1 MVLIKIKKTNLATI
15 PLHIFLFFIPFI
27 FSIISGC
34 AQRTGRPPL
43 EFKIIEFFPP
53 AGFQMPLTSV
63 PLKISIAFSKPV
75 DQSTISDTTIKVF
88 KDGNEIK
95 KEIKITNRQKI
106 ELFPE
111 VSAQGKYKVFVSAKV
126 KSIIGEELGEDFS
139 WEFTITPIT
148 PERVTEIRPPE
159 FPPLIKKI
167 YPEHRATVPQD
178 TIVYVVFSKKI
189 INLNTS
195 NFYIQDING
204 KIVDADLT
212 YLEGENI
219 AILKPKKLLEPSQT
233 YIVNLRSN
241 ITAQDGETLGVN
253 IAWIFFTSGIGLD
266 TTPPDV
272 IFISPPN
279 GATGVPIDTKIIIFF
294 SEDIDTGT
302 ITSGIKILENNVIE
316 IPFTFSYDP
325 TVFKVTITPLGGL
338 TPNRNYIVKV
348 KVKDKRG
355 NEMPTEFIS
364 YFSTGTGIG
373 VGGPGEETGGGVTS
387 PESPQVII
395 TSPSPNSYVKG
406 IMNVEVSFTGSP
418 KRIEL
423 WINAEKKQTITSPP
437 SSPIT
442 FTEDTRTYTDGE
454 KIVKV
459 IGYYSNTTTSY
470 SIKVTFDNSPP
481 SVSIQ
486 EPTEGK
492 VISGTSAEIRV
503 ITADSPDG
511 RLEKVELY
519 IDGIFHSSLTSPTIP
534 PNIFKFFLDT
544 TAFLDG
550 SHTIKIKAKDLA
562 GNEGES
568 VVNVKIDNTPP
579 SGFFISPSNG
589 SVVGGTVNVEVNAS
603 DNIGV
608 SKVIFFANAANI
620 CDAITGQCEITSS
633 PYRIRWDSTSISYSV
648 GVPITAVVFDLAG
661 NTKTFGISVT
671 VDNVLPIVSILNPA
685 PSSYLKGSAP
695 IDVFNSDT
703 SGVTRVVIII
713 DSTQVASVINPPSTY
728 TFIWNTLSFSDG
740 THSIK
745 AIAYDKAG
753 NSNTHEIF
761 VVVDNTPPV
770 VSITNPSSGSFT
782 NAISINI
789 GASASDNILLD
800 RVEFYIDGVL
810 AGTDSTSPFSIVADI
825 SLLSE
830 GTHSITAVAFDAAG
844 NNFTTPSP
852 TTFIIDR
859 TPPTVGFT
867 SPTTGAVVQ
876 GTITVTLTAVD
887 LNKVSTISITAG
899 TINLPSCTIN
909 ASSGTCSRTWATSG
923 DQNNVILTGIAGDVA
938 GNQGVTQIVVMIN
951 NLSPSVSVTSPT
963 AGYVTCPTNTVLGA
977 TASDAN
983 QITAV
988 VIRLVDISTSTEL
1001 ASFTFSLS
1009 PTSPANV
1016 WATLTPSQ
1024 CGSDGQKRVEVRA
1037 FDAGGRQGIAL
1048 RNFTVDNTPPGINIT
1063 FPPLPPAT
1071 ECVGNGVTKV
1081 VFTACDSIFLNRITV
1096 YVDTTVIA
1104 SISPNTAI
1112 SCSTPQTYNIN
1123 WNSSLFSDG
1132 SHQVKVV
1139 ATDLAG
1145 NSTEQIANIIVDN
1158 NSPTVNIIN
1167 PPTNSLISAPTS
1179 ILVNLGDSGCAPPAY
1194 PFKKVEYQIAVSGV
1208 GGFSSSTQSCSST
1221 QRIPCTDT
1229 NAGSG
1234 TSTFSWSATEY
1245 CGFFIVKAVGYDYV
1259 GNKAETTATYKIH
1272 PPGCPIDE
1280 SWSPISVLGS
1290 VRTTPILR
1298 DLNADGK
1305 IEIIFG
1311 TEAGRVYAVSEGTN
1325 FQNGDAAGS
1334 PIRGVFLE
1342 ALVTGMKKLVFGTG
1356 GTDRKIRA
1364 LNLTSPFLS
1373 SFASVST
1380 ETAIFSPPSTLY
1392 TDGST
1397 TVIIVGDLRARVS
1410 EYVLSAAGFTLR
1422 NCYPAGAPLD
1432 CGLNSAPITDLN
1444 GDGRPDIISSPVPA
1458 DFDCDGSYDTI
1469 IVTASDGYITA
1480 IDIATRMKIWT
1491 VYTGVPLDTSP
1502 IVADFNNDCDFEIL
1516 VATKGGALYCISE
1529 TGGVCSSAGWSSQ
1542 FFNAGAQI
1550 VAPPAVTDVDS
1561 CLSGIGD
1568 PQKEIIFGNTGG
1580 NLYILSQSGSPKYS
1594 PPRNLVSSIVS
1605 TPAIA
1610 DINGDG
1616 CGEIFVATGDGKI
1629 HGFYLVNRAGQLYPE
1644 YLTGFP
1650 KLTGGQISAGVSPVI
1665 CDIDGDS
1672 AFELI
1677 IGNNSSQMRVYDL
1690 GPGSAGTVK
1699 WIPGAYF
1706 CTPDSHACQR
1716 RWETAIC
1723 GHP

>member
-1 MVLIKIKKTNLATI
+1 
-15 PLHIFLFFIPFI
+15 
-27 FSIISGC
+27 
-34 AQRTGRPPL
+34 
-43 EFKIIEFFPP
+43 
-53 AGFQMPLTSV
+53 
-63 PLKISIAFSKPV
+63 
-75 DQSTISDTTIKVF
+75 
-88 KDGNEIK
+88 
-95 KEIKITNRQKI
+95 
-106 ELFPE
+106 
-111 VSAQGKYKVFVSAKV
+111 
-126 KSIIGEELGEDFS
+126 
-139 WEFTITPIT
+139 
-148 PERVTEIRPPE
+148 
-159 FPPLIKKI
+159 
-167 YPEHRATVPQD
+167 
-178 TIVYVVFSKKI
+178 
-189 INLNTS
+189 
-195 NFYIQDING
+195 
-204 KIVDADLT
+204 
-212 YLEGENI
+212 
-219 AILKPKKLLEPSQT
+219 
-233 YIVNLRSN
+233 
-241 ITAQDGETLGVN
+241 
-253 IAWIFFTSGIGLD
+253 
-266 TTPPDV
+266 
-272 IFISPPN
+272 
-279 GATGVPIDTKIIIFF
+279 
-294 SEDIDTGT
+294 
-302 ITSGIKILENNVIE
+302 
-316 IPFTFSYDP
+316 
-325 TVFKVTITPLGGL
+325 
-338 TPNRNYIVKV
+338 
-348 KVKDKRG
+348 
-355 NEMPTEFIS
+355 
-364 YFSTGTGIG
+364 
-373 VGGPGEETGGGVTS
+373 
-387 PESPQVII
+387 
-395 TSPSPNSYVKG
+395 
-406 IMNVEVSFTGSP
+406 
-418 KRIEL
+418 
-423 WINAEKKQTITSPP
+423 
-437 SSPIT
+437 
-442 FTEDTRTYTDGE
+442 
-454 KIVKV
+454 
-459 IGYYSNTTTSY
+459 
-470 SIKVTFDNSPP
+470 
-481 SVSIQ
+481 
-486 EPTEGK
+486 
-492 VISGTSAEIRV
+492 
-503 ITADSPDG
+503 
-511 RLEKVELY
+511 
-519 IDGIFHSSLTSPTIP
+519 
-534 PNIFKFFLDT
+534 
-544 TAFLDG
+544 
-550 SHTIKIKAKDLA
+550 
-562 GNEGES
+562 
-568 VVNVKIDNTPP
+568 
-579 SGFFISPSNG
+579 
-589 SVVGGTVNVEVNAS
+589 
-603 DNIGV
+603 
-608 SKVIFFANAANI
+608 
-620 CDAITGQCEITSS
+620 
-633 PYRIRWDSTSISYSV
+633 
-648 GVPITAVVFDLAG
+648 
-661 NTKTFGISVT
+661 
-671 VDNVLPIVSILNPA
+671 
-685 PSSYLKGSAP
+685 
-695 IDVFNSDT
+695 
-703 SGVTRVVIII
+703 
-713 DSTQVASVINPPSTY
+713 
-728 TFIWNTLSFSDG
+728 
-740 THSIK
+740 
-745 AIAYDKAG
+745 
-753 NSNTHEIF
+753 
-761 VVVDNTPPV
+761 
-770 VSITNPSSGSFT
+770 
-782 NAISINI
+782 
-789 GASASDNILLD
+789 
-800 RVEFYIDGVL
+800 
-810 AGTDSTSPFSIVADI
+810 
-825 SLLSE
+825 LLSE
-830 GTHSITAVAFDAAG
+830 GTHSITAVAFDVAG

-867 SPTTGAVVQ
+867 APTTGAVVQ
-876 GTITVTLTAVD
+876 GTITVNVVAVD
-887 LNKVSTISITAG
+887 LNRISTISITAG

-923 DQNNVILTGIAGDVA
+923 DQNNVILTGTAADSA

-1016 WATLTPSQ
+1016 WATLTDTQ

-1037 FDAGGRQGIAL
+1037 FDAGGRQGIAS

-1071 ECVGNGVTKV
+1071 ECVGNGVTRV
-1081 VFTACDSIFLNRITV
+1081 VFTACDSIFLNKITV

-1112 SCSTPQTYNIN
+1112 SCSTPRPYNIP

-1132 SHQVKVV
+1132 PHQVKVV

-1145 NSTEQIANIIVDN
+1145 NSTVQIANIIVDN
-1158 NSPTVNIIN
+1158 NSPTVNIID

-1179 ILVNLGDSGCAPPAY
+1179 ILVTLGDSGCAPPAY

-1229 NAGSG
+1229 NVGLG
-1234 TSTFSWSATEY
+1234 TSTFTWSATEY

-1397 TVIIVGDLRARVS
+1397 TVIIVGDLRARVL

-1469 IVTASDGYITA
+1469 IITASDGYITA
-1480 IDIATRMKIWT
+1480 IEIATRMKIWT

-1529 TGGVCSSAGWSSQ
+1529 TGGVCSGWPSTG

-1580 NLYILSQSGSPKYS
+1580 NLYILSQSGNLKSQ
-1594 PPRNLVSSIVS
+1594 RNIGSFIVS

-1616 CGEIFVATGDGKI
+1616 CGEIFVATRDGKI

-1650 KLTGGQISAGVSPVI
+1650 KSTGGQISAGVSPVI

-1677 IGNNSSQMRVYDL
+1677 IGNDSSQLRVYDL

-1723 GHP
+1723 GQP

>member
-27 FSIISGC
+27 SSIISGC

-75 DQSTISDTTIKVF
+75 DQLTINDTTIKVF

-95 KEIKITNRQKI
+95 KEIKITDRQKI

-148 PERVTEIRPPE
+148 PERVTEIQPPE

-167 YPEHRATVPQD
+167 YPEHGATVPQD

-204 KIVDADLT
+204 RIVDADLT

-219 AILKPKKLLEPSQT
+219 AILKPKRLLEPSQT

-253 IAWIFFTSGIGLD
+253 IAWIFFTSGIGVD

-272 IFISPPN
+272 ISIFPPN

-302 ITSGIKILENNVIE
+302 ITSGIKILENNVVE

-519 IDGIFHSSLTSPTIP
+519 IDEIFHSSLTSPTIP
-534 PNIFKFFLDT
+534 PNIFKFFVDT
-544 TAFLDG
+544 TAYSDG
-550 SHTIKIKAKDLA
+550 NHTIEIKAKDLA
-562 GNEGES
+562 GNEGS
-568 VVNVKIDNTPP
+568 SGKRNIKIDNTPP
-579 SGFFISPSNG
+579 SGFFISPSND
-589 SVVGGTVNVEVNAS
+589 SVVGGAVNVEVNAS

-648 GVPITAVVFDLAG
+648 GVPITAAVFDLAG

-671 VDNVLPIVSILNPA
+671 VDNVLPVVAILNPA

-713 DSTQVASVINPPSTY
+713 DSTQVASAINPPSTY
-728 TFIWNTLSFSDG
+728 TFMWNTLSFSDG

-770 VSITNPSSGSFT
+770 VSITNPLSGSFT
-782 NAISINI
+782 NANSINI

-810 AGTDSTSPFSIVADI
+810 AGTDSTSPFSILADI

-830 GTHSITAVAFDAAG
+830 GTHSITAVAFDVAG

-867 SPTTGAVVQ
+867 APTTGAVVQ
-876 GTITVTLTAVD
+876 GTITVNVVAVD

-923 DQNNVILTGIAGDVA
+923 DQNNVILTGIAGDSA
-938 GNQGVTQIVVMIN
+938 GNQGVTQIVVMID

-977 TASDAN
+977 SASDAN

-1016 WATLTPSQ
+1016 WATLTDTQ

-1037 FDAGGRQGIAL
+1037 FDAGGRQGIAS
-1048 RNFTVDNTPPGINIT
+1048 RNFTVDNTPPGLNIT
-1063 FPPLPPAT
+1063 FPPDL
-1071 ECVGNGVTKV
+1071 ECVGNGITRV
-1081 VFTACDSIFLNRITV
+1081 VFTACDSIFLNKITV
-1096 YVDTTVIA
+1096 YVDSTAIA
-1104 SISPNTAI
+1104 SISPGTAI
-1112 SCSTPQTYNIN
+1112 SCSTPQPYNIN

-1132 SHQVKVV
+1132 SHQVRVV

-1145 NSTEQIANIIVDN
+1145 NSTVQIANIIVDN
-1158 NSPTVNIIN
+1158 NSPTINIIN

-1179 ILVNLGDSGCAPPAY
+1179 VLVTLGDSVCPPPTF

-1208 GGFSSSTQSCSST
+1208 GSFSSSTQSCSST

-1229 NAGSG
+1229 NVGSG

-1272 PPGCPIDE
+1272 PVGCPIDE

-1342 ALVTGMKKLVFGTG
+1342 ALVTGIKKLVFGTG

-1364 LNLTSPFLS
+1364 LNLTSSFLS

-1480 IDIATRMKIWT
+1480 IDIATRTKNWT
-1491 VYTGVPLDTSP
+1491 VYTGAPLDTSP

-1529 TGGVCSSAGWSSQ
+1529 TGEVCSSAGWSSQ

-1561 CLSGIGD
+1561 CLSIGD

-1580 NLYILSQSGSPKYS
+1580 NLYILSQLGTPKYS
-1594 PPRNLVSSIVS
+1594 PPRNLGSFIVS

-1616 CGEIFVATGDGKI
+1616 CGEIFVATGDGRI
-1629 HGFYLVNRAGQLYPE
+1629 HGFYLVNRAGQIYPE

-1650 KLTGGQISAGVSPVI
+1650 KSTGGPISAGVSPVI

-1677 IGNNSSQMRVYDL
+1677 IGNDSSQLRVYDL
-1690 GPGSAGTVK
+1690 GSGSAGAVK

-1723 GHP
+1723 GQP

>member
-1 MVLIKIKKTNLATI
+1 MVLIKIKKTNLATTL
-15 PLHIFLFFIPFI
+15 LHIFLFSIPFVS
-27 FSIISGC
+27 SIISGC
-34 AQRTGRPPL
+34 VQRTGKPPL

-53 AGFQMPLTSV
+53 AGFQMSFTSI

-95 KEIKITNRQKI
+95 KEIKITDRQKI

-111 VSAQGKYKVFVSAKV
+111 ISAQGKYKVFVSAKV

-148 PERVTEIRPPE
+148 PERVTEVQISKL
-159 FPPLIKKI
+159 PPLIKKI

-219 AILKPKKLLEPSQT
+219 AILKPKRLLEPSQT

-253 IAWIFFTSGIGLD
+253 IAWIFFTSGIGVD

-272 IFISPPN
+272 ISIFPPN

-302 ITSGIKILENNVIE
+302 ITSGIKILENNVVE

-364 YFSTGTGIG
+364 YFSTGTGA
-373 VGGPGEETGGGVTS
+373 VVPPSEVPP

-395 TSPSPNSYVKG
+395 ISPLPNSYVKG
-406 IMNVEVSFTGSP
+406 DMNVVVSFTGSP

-423 WINAEKKQTITSPP
+423 WINNERKRTITSPP

-454 KIVKV
+454 KTVKV

-503 ITADSPDG
+503 IAADSPDG

-519 IDGIFHSSLTSPTIP
+519 IDEIFHFSLTSPTIP

-550 SHTIKIKAKDLA
+550 NHTIEVKAKDLA
-562 GNEGES
+562 GNEGS
-568 VVNVKIDNTPP
+568 SGKRNIKIDNTLP

-589 SVVGGTVNVEVNAS
+589 SVVGGVVNVEVNAS

-633 PYRIRWDSTSISYSV
+633 PYRIRWNSTSISYSV
-648 GVPITAVVFDLAG
+648 GVPITAAVFDLAG

-685 PSSYLKGSAP
+685 PSSYLKGSAQ

-728 TFIWNTLSFSDG
+728 TFMWNTLSFSDG

-782 NAISINI
+782 NANSINI

-867 SPTTGAVVQ
+867 APTTGAVVQ
-876 GTITVTLTAVD
+876 GTIIVTLTAVD
-887 LNKVSTISITAG
+887 LNRISTISITAG

-923 DQNNVILTGIAGDVA
+923 DQNNVILTGLAQDIA

-977 TASDAN
+977 SASDAN

-988 VIRLVDISTSTEL
+988 VIRLVDLPTSTEL

-1037 FDAGGRQGIAL
+1037 FDAGGRQGIAS

-1071 ECVGNGVTKV
+1071 ECVGNGITRV
-1081 VFTACDSIFLNRITV
+1081 VFTACDSVFLNKITV
-1096 YVDTTVIA
+1096 YVDSTVIA

-1112 SCSTPQTYNIN
+1112 SCSTPRPYNIS

-1158 NSPTVNIIN
+1158 NSPTINIIN

-1179 ILVNLGDSGCAPPAY
+1179 ILVTLGDSGCAPPAY

-1229 NAGSG
+1229 NVGSG
-1234 TSTFSWSATEY
+1234 TSTFTWSATEY
-1245 CGFFIVKAVGYDYV
+1245 CGFFIVKAIGYDYV

-1298 DLNADGK
+1298 DLNGDGK

-1364 LNLTSPFLS
+1364 LNLTAPFLS

-1480 IDIATRMKIWT
+1480 IEIATRTKIWT

-1502 IVADFNNDCDFEIL
+1502 VVADFNNDCDFEIL

-1529 TGGVCSSAGWSSQ
+1529 TGGVCSSAGWTSQ

-1561 CLSGIGD
+1561 CLSIGD

-1580 NLYILSQSGSPKYS
+1580 NLYILSQSGNLKSQ
-1594 PPRNLVSSIVS
+1594 RNIGSFIVS

-1616 CGEIFVATGDGKI
+1616 CGEIFVATGDGRI
-1629 HGFYLVNRAGQLYPE
+1629 HGFYLVNKGGQLYPE

-1650 KLTGGQISAGVSPVI
+1650 KSTGGPISPGVSPVI

-1677 IGNNSSQMRVYDL
+1677 IGNDSSQLRVYDL
-1690 GPGSAGTVK
+1690 GPGSAGVVK

>member
-1 MVLIKIKKTNLATI
+1 MKTASKIY
-15 PLHIFLFFIPFI
+15 
-27 FSIISGC
+27 SIITSLFISCFILPASLFSTIGC
-34 AQRTGRPPL
+34 AQRTGKPSL

-53 AGFQMPLTSV
+53 AGFQMPLTSI

-95 KEIKITNRQKI
+95 KEIKITDRQKI

-111 VSAQGKYKVFVSAKV
+111 ISAQGKYKVFVSSKV
-126 KSIIGEELGEDFS
+126 KSIIGEELGQDFS
-139 WEFTITPIT
+139 WEFTITPEGSNLIQ
-148 PERVTEIRPPE
+148 PPSL
-159 FPPLIKKI
+159 PPLIKKI
-167 YPEHRATVPQD
+167 YPENGAVVPQD

-189 INLNTS
+189 INLSSS
-195 NFYIQDING
+195 NFYIKDVNG
-204 KIVDADLT
+204 KIVDADLV
-212 YLEGENI
+212 YLDEGNI
-219 AILKPKKLLEPSQT
+219 AILKPKNLLEPSQT

-241 ITAQDGETLGVN
+241 IKAQDGETLGVN
-253 IAWIFFTSGIGLD
+253 IAWVFFTSGVGEDI
-266 TTPPDV
+266 TPPDV

-294 SEDIDTGT
+294 SEDID
-302 ITSGIKILENNVIE
+302 ITSVLSGVKILEDSITD
-316 IPFTFSYDP
+316 IPFTFSYDSGIFKLTLTP
-325 TVFKVTITPLGGL
+325 TGGL
-338 TPNRNYIVKV
+338 KANKNYTIKV
-348 KVKDKRG
+348 KVKDKKG
-355 NEMPTEFIS
+355 NEMPTEFVS
-364 YFSTGTGIG
+364 SFSTGIGGDTGTGEGIG
-373 VGGPGEETGGGVTS
+373 DGST
-387 PESPQVII
+387 PQILI
-395 TSPSPNSYVKG
+395 TSPTPNSYVKDL
-406 IMNVEVSFTGSP
+406 MNVVVSFTDSP

-423 WINAEKKQTITSPP
+423 WINDEKKQTITSPP

-442 FTEDTRTYTDGE
+442 FTEDTRNYTDGE

-470 SIKVTFDNSPP
+470 SIRVTFDNTAP
-481 SVSIQ
+481 SVLIQ

-492 VISGTSAEIRV
+492 VISGTSAEIIV

-519 IDGIFHSSLTSPTIP
+519 IDGIFHSSLISPTIP

-550 SHTIKIKAKDLA
+550 NHTIEVKAKDLA
-562 GNEGES
+562 GNVGS
-568 VVNVKIDNTPP
+568 SGTRNIKIDNTPP

-608 SKVIFFANAANI
+608 SKVIFFANNSNI

-648 GVPITAVVFDLAG
+648 GVPITAAVFDLAG
-661 NTKTFGISVT
+661 NTKIFGISVT
-671 VDNVLPIVSILNPA
+671 VDNVLPTVSILTPA
-685 PSSYLKGSAP
+685 PSSYLKGTTT

-703 SGVTRVVIII
+703 SGITRVVIII

-728 TFIWNTLSFSDG
+728 TFMWNTLSFSDG

-753 NSNTHEIF
+753 NSNIHEIF
-761 VVVDNTPPV
+761 VVVDNTPPA
-770 VSITNPSSGSFT
+770 VSISTPSPGSFT
-782 NAISINI
+782 NADSIDI

-810 AGTDSTSPFSIVADI
+810 AGTDSTSPFSVVANI

-830 GTHSITAVAFDAAG
+830 GTHSITAVAFDVAG

-867 SPTTGAVVQ
+867 TPTTGTVVQ
-876 GTITVTLTAVD
+876 GTIIVTVAAAD
-887 LNKVSTISITAG
+887 SNRVSSISITAG

-923 DQNNVILTGIAGDVA
+923 DQNNVILTGIAQDIA
-938 GNQGVTQIVVMIN
+938 GNQGMTQVVIMID

-977 TASDAN
+977 SASDAN

-988 VIRLVDISTSTEL
+988 VIRLIDIPSSTEL

-1016 WATLTPSQ
+1016 WATLTPSE
-1024 CGSDGQKRVEVRA
+1024 CGSDGQKRIEVRA

-1063 FPPLPPAT
+1063 FPPTPPAT
-1071 ECVGNGVTKV
+1071 ECVGNGVTRV
-1081 VFTACDSIFLNRITV
+1081 VFTACDSIFLNKITV
-1096 YVDTTVIA
+1096 YVDSTVIA
-1104 SISPNTAI
+1104 SISPSTAI
-1112 SCSTPQTYNIN
+1112 SCSTPQTYNVN
-1123 WNSSLFSDG
+1123 WNSNLFSDG
-1132 SHQVKVV
+1132 PYEVKVV
-1139 ATDLAG
+1139 ATDIAG
-1145 NSTEQIANIIVDN
+1145 NSTTQIANIIVDN
-1158 NSPTVNIIN
+1158 NPPTVNIIN
-1167 PPTNSLISAPTS
+1167 PPTNSLISTPTS
-1179 ILVNLGDSGCAPPAY
+1179 ILTTLGDSGCAPPAY
-1194 PFKKVEYQIAVSGV
+1194 PFKKVEYQIAVSGI
-1208 GGFSSSTQSCSST
+1208 GSFSNSSQSCSST

-1229 NAGSG
+1229 NVGGG
-1234 TSTFSWSATEY
+1234 TSTFTWSATEY

-1280 SWSPISVLGS
+1280 AWSPISVLGS

-1298 DLNADGK
+1298 DLDSNGK

-1311 TEAGRVYAVSEGTN
+1311 TEAGRVYAVSEGTTI
-1325 FQNGDAAGS
+1325 QNGDAAGS

-1342 ALVTGMKKLVFGTG
+1342 VLVTGIKKLIFGTG
-1356 GTDRKIRA
+1356 NTDKKIRA
-1364 LNLTSPFLS
+1364 LNLTAPFLS

-1410 EYVLSAAGFTLR
+1410 EYVISGSGFTLS
-1422 NCYPAGAPLD
+1422 NCYPSGTPLD
-1432 CGLNSAPITDLN
+1432 CGLNSTPITDLN
-1444 GDGRPDIISSPVPA
+1444 GDGVPDIISSPVPA

-1469 IVTASDGYITA
+1469 IITASDGYITA
-1480 IDIATRMKIWT
+1480 VDIATRTKIWT

-1502 IVADFNNDCDFEIL
+1502 IVADFNNDCNFEIL
-1516 VATKGGALYCISE
+1516 VGTKGGALYCVSE

-1561 CLSGIGD
+1561 CLPGIGD

-1580 NLYILSQSGSPKYS
+1580 NIYILSQPGNLKSQRNIGSF
-1594 PPRNLVSSIVS
+1594 IVS

-1629 HGFYLVNRAGQLYPE
+1629 HGFYLVNKAGQLYPE

-1650 KLTGGQISAGVSPVI
+1650 KLTGGPISAGVSPVI

-1672 AFELI
+1672 NLELV
-1677 IGNNSSQMRVYDL
+1677 IGNDSSQMRVYDL

-1706 CTPDSHACQR
+1706 CTPDSNLCQR
-1716 RWETAIC
+1716 RWETSIC

>member
-1 MVLIKIKKTNLATI
+1 MVLIKKTNLATI
-15 PLHIFLFFIPFI
+15 LLHIFLFSIPFI
-27 FSIISGC
+27 SSIISGC
-34 AQRTGRPPL
+34 VQRTGRPPL

-63 PLKISIAFSKPV
+63 PLKISMAFSKPV
-75 DQSTISDTTIKVF
+75 DQSTINDTTIKVF

-95 KEIKITNRQKI
+95 KEIKIADKQKI

-111 VSAQGKYKVFVSAKV
+111 ISAQGKYKVFVSAKV

-148 PERVTEIRPPE
+148 PERVTEVQISE

-219 AILKPKKLLEPSQT
+219 AILKPKRLLEPSQT

-241 ITAQDGETLGVN
+241 ITAQDGEILGVN
-253 IAWIFFTSGIGLD
+253 IAWIFFTSGVGVD

-272 IFISPPN
+272 ISISPPI

-302 ITSGIKILENNVIE
+302 ILPGIKILENNVIE

-338 TPNRNYIVKV
+338 NPNKNYTVKV
-348 KVKDKRG
+348 KVKDKKG

-364 YFSTGTGIG
+364 YFSTGTGIE

-395 TSPSPNSYVKG
+395 TSPPPNSYVKG
-406 IMNVEVSFTGSP
+406 IMNVEVSFTDSP

-442 FTEDTRTYTDGE
+442 FKEDTRTYTDGE
-454 KIVKV
+454 KTVKV

-486 EPTEGK
+486 EPTDGK
-492 VISGTSAEIRV
+492 VISGTSAEIRA
-503 ITADSPDG
+503 IAADPPG
-511 RLEKVELY
+511 GKLEKVELY
-519 IDGIFHSSLTSPTIP
+519 IDGTLHSSLTSPTIP

-544 TAFLDG
+544 TVFVDG
-550 SHTIKIKAKDLA
+550 NHTIEVKAKDLA
-562 GNEGES
+562 GNEGS
-568 VVNVKIDNTPP
+568 SGTRNIKIDNTLP

-589 SVVGGTVNVEVNAS
+589 SVVGRTVNVEVNAS

-685 PSSYLKGSAP
+685 PSSYLKGSAQ

-703 SGVTRVVIII
+703 SGVTRIVIII
-713 DSTQVASVINPPSTY
+713 DSTQVASVINPPST
-728 TFIWNTLSFSDG
+728 FSFMWNTLSFSDG

-753 NSNTHEIF
+753 NSNIHEIF

-782 NAISINI
+782 NANSINI

-830 GTHSITAVAFDAAG
+830 GTHSITAVAFDVAG

-867 SPTTGAVVQ
+867 APTTGTVVQ
-876 GTITVTLTAVD
+876 GTIIVTVAAVD
-887 LNKVSTISITAG
+887 LNRISTISITAG

-923 DQNNVILTGIAGDVA
+923 DQNNVILTGTAGDIA
-938 GNQGVTQIVVMIN
+938 GNQGVTQIVIMID

-1016 WATLTPSQ
+1016 WATLTDTQ

-1071 ECVGNGVTKV
+1071 ECVGNGVTRV

-1104 SISPNTAI
+1104 SISPGTAI
-1112 SCSTPQTYNIN
+1112 SCSTPQPYNIN
-1123 WNSSLFSDG
+1123 WNSSLFSNG

-1158 NSPTVNIIN
+1158 NLPTVDIIN

-1179 ILVNLGDSGCAPPAY
+1179 VLVTLGDSVCAPPAY

-1208 GGFSSSTQSCSST
+1208 GSFSSSTQSCSST

-1229 NAGSG
+1229 NVGSG
-1234 TSTFSWSATEY
+1234 TSTFIWSATEY

-1259 GNKAETTATYKIH
+1259 GNKAEKTATYKIH

-1298 DLNADGK
+1298 DLNADEK

-1342 ALVTGMKKLVFGTG
+1342 ALVTGIKKLVFGTG
-1356 GTDRKIRA
+1356 GIDRKIRA

-1392 TDGST
+1392 TDNLT
-1397 TVIIVGDLRARVS
+1397 TVIIVGDLKARVS
-1410 EYVLSAAGFTLR
+1410 EYVLSDTPAEFTLR

-1458 DFDCDGSYDTI
+1458 DFNCDGSYDTI

-1480 IDIATRMKIWT
+1480 IDIATRTKIWT
-1491 VYTGVPLDTSP
+1491 VYTGTSLDTSP
-1502 IVADFNNDCDFEIL
+1502 IVADFNNDCNFEIL
-1516 VATKGGALYCISE
+1516 VGTKGGALYCVSE
-1529 TGGVCSSAGWSSQ
+1529 TGGVCSGWPSTG

-1568 PQKEIIFGNTGG
+1568 SQKEIIFGNTGG
-1580 NLYILSQSGSPKYS
+1580 NLYILSQSGNLKSQ
-1594 PPRNLVSSIVS
+1594 RNIGSFIVS

-1629 HGFYLVNRAGQLYPE
+1629 HGFYLVNKGGQLYPE

-1650 KLTGGQISAGVSPVI
+1650 KSTGGPISAGVSPVI
-1665 CDIDGDS
+1665 CDIDEDS

-1677 IGNNSSQMRVYDL
+1677 IGNDSSQLRVYDL
-1690 GPGSAGTVK
+1690 GPNSAGAVK

-1723 GHP
+1723 GQP

>member
-1 MVLIKIKKTNLATI
+1 MKTISKNYN
-15 PLHIFLFFIPFI
+15 
-27 FSIISGC
+27 IISSLFILCLIIPVSLFSTIGC
-34 AQRTGRPPL
+34 AQRTGKPPL
-43 EFKIIEFFPP
+43 EFKIIDFFPP
-53 AGFQMPLTSV
+53 AGFQMPLTSI
-63 PLKISIAFSKPV
+63 PLKISMTFSKPV

-95 KEIKITNRQKI
+95 KEIKITDRQKV

-111 VSAQGKYKVFVSAKV
+111 ISAQGKYKIFVSSKV
-126 KSIIGEELGEDFS
+126 KSIIGEELAQDFS
-139 WEFTITPIT
+139 WEFTITSEGSKLIQ
-148 PERVTEIRPPE
+148 PPTL
-159 FPPLIKKI
+159 PPLIKKI
-167 YPEHRATVPQD
+167 YPENGAVVPQD

-189 INLNTS
+189 INLSTS

-204 KIVDADLT
+204 KIIDSNLT
-212 YLEGENI
+212 YLDEGNI
-219 AILKPKKLLEPSQT
+219 AILQPKNLLEPSQT

-241 ITAQDGETLGVN
+241 ITAQDGEILGVN
-253 IAWIFFTSGIGLD
+253 IAWIFFTSPAAAD
-266 TTPPDV
+266 STPPDV

-279 GATGVPIDTKIIIFF
+279 GATGVPIDTKITIFF
-294 SEDIDTGT
+294 SEDIDTTT
-302 ITSGIKILENNVIE
+302 ITSGIKILENNAIE

-325 TVFKVTITPLGGL
+325 AIFKVTITPLGGL
-338 TPNRNYIVKV
+338 NPNKNYTVKV

-355 NEMPTEFIS
+355 NEMSTEFIS
-364 YFSTGTGIG
+364 SFSTGTG
-373 VGGPGEETGGGVTS
+373 VGGPGDDVTPHDGGSGDGAIP

-395 TSPSPNSYVKG
+395 ISPTPNSYIRG
-406 IMNVEVSFTGSP
+406 NMNVAVNFTGSP

-423 WINAEKKQTITSPP
+423 WINNERKQTITSPP
-437 SSPIT
+437 LSPTT

-454 KIVKV
+454 KVIKV
-459 IGYYSNTTTSY
+459 IGYYANTTTSY
-470 SIKVTFDNSPP
+470 SIKVTFDNSAP

-486 EPTEGK
+486 EPTDGK

-534 PNIFKFFLDT
+534 PNIFKFFLNT
-544 TAFLDG
+544 TVFLDG
-550 SHTIKIKAKDLA
+550 NHTIEVKARDLA
-562 GNEGES
+562 GNEGS
-568 VVNVKIDNTPP
+568 SGTINIKIDNTLP
-579 SGFFISPSNG
+579 SGFFISPSNS
-589 SVVGGTVNVEVNAS
+589 SVVGGIVNIEVNVS

-608 SKVIFFANAANI
+608 SKVIFFANASNI
-620 CDAITGQCEITSS
+620 CDAITGQCEIISS

-648 GVPITAVVFDLAG
+648 SVPITAAVFDLAG
-661 NTKTFGISVT
+661 NTKIFGISVT

-685 PSSYLKGSAP
+685 PSSYLKGTAT

-713 DSTQVASVINPPSTY
+713 DSTQVASAINPPSTY
-728 TFIWNTLSFSDG
+728 TFMWNTLSFSDG

-753 NSNTHEIF
+753 NSNFHEIF
-761 VVVDNTPPV
+761 VVVDNTPPN
-770 VSITNPSSGSFT
+770 VSISTPSPGSFT
-782 NAISINI
+782 NANSINI
-789 GASASDNILLD
+789 GASSSDNILLD
-800 RVEFYIDGVL
+800 KVEFYIDGVL
-810 AGTDSTSPFSIVADI
+810 AGTDSTSPFSVTADI

-830 GTHSITAVAFDAAG
+830 GTHSITAVAFDVAG

-867 SPTTGAVVQ
+867 SPTTEAVVQ
-876 GTITVTLTAVD
+876 GTIIVTVAAAD
-887 LNKVSTISITAG
+887 LNRVSTISVTAG

-909 ASSGTCSRTWATSG
+909 ASSGTCSRTWSTSG
-923 DQNNVILTGIAGDVA
+923 DQNDVILTGTAQDIA
-938 GNQGVTQIVVMIN
+938 GNQGVTQIVVMID
-951 NLSPSVSVTSPT
+951 NLLPSVSVTSPT

-977 TASDAN
+977 SASDAN

-1001 ASFTFSLS
+1001 ASFTFSVS

-1016 WATLTPSQ
+1016 WTTLTPSQ
-1024 CGSDGQKRVEVRA
+1024 CGSDGQKRIEVKA
-1037 FDAGGRQGIAL
+1037 FDAGGRQGIVL
-1048 RNFTVDNTPPGINIT
+1048 RNFTVDNTPPGINMT
-1063 FPPLPPAT
+1063 FPPIPPAT
-1071 ECVGNGVTKV
+1071 ECVGNGVTRV
-1081 VFTACDSIFLNRITV
+1081 VFTACDSTFLNKITV
-1096 YVDTTVIA
+1096 YVDSTVIA
-1104 SISPNTAI
+1104 SISPSTAI

-1123 WNSSLFSDG
+1123 WNSNLFSDG

-1158 NSPTVNIIN
+1158 NPPTVNIIN
-1167 PPTNSLISAPTS
+1167 PPTNSLISTPTS
-1179 ILVNLGDSGCAPPAY
+1179 ILATLGDSGCAPPAY
-1194 PFKKVEYQIAVSGV
+1194 PFKKVEYQIAVSGI
-1208 GGFSSSTQSCSST
+1208 GSFSSSTQSCSST

-1229 NAGSG
+1229 NVGGG
-1234 TSTFSWSATEY
+1234 TSTFTWSATEY

-1259 GNKAETTATYKIH
+1259 GNKSETTATYKIH
-1272 PPGCPIDE
+1272 PVGCPIDE

-1298 DLNADGK
+1298 DLNSDGK

-1311 TEAGRVYAVSEGTN
+1311 TESGRVYAVSEGMTI
-1325 FQNGDAAGS
+1325 QNGDSAGS

-1342 ALVTGMKKLVFGTG
+1342 VLVTGIKKLVFGTG
-1356 GTDRKIRA
+1356 NPDRKIRA
-1364 LNLTSPFLS
+1364 LNFTSPFLS

-1410 EYVLSAAGFTLR
+1410 EYVLSAGGFTLR
-1422 NCYPAGAPLD
+1422 NCYPSGAPLD

-1444 GDGRPDIISSPVPA
+1444 GDGVPDIISSPVPA
-1458 DFDCDGSYDTI
+1458 DFNCDGSYDTI
-1469 IVTASDGYITA
+1469 IITASDGYITA
-1480 IDIATRMKIWT
+1480 VDIATRAKIWT
-1491 VYTGVPLDTSP
+1491 IYTGVSLDTSP

-1516 VATKGGALYCISE
+1516 VGTKGGALYCVSE

-1568 PQKEIIFGNTGG
+1568 IQKEIIFGNTGG
-1580 NLYILSQSGSPKYS
+1580 NLYILSQSGNLKSQ
-1594 PPRNLVSSIVS
+1594 RNIGSYIVS

-1629 HGFYLVNRAGQLYPE
+1629 HGFYLVNRSGQLYPE

-1650 KLTGGQISAGVSPVI
+1650 KSTGGPISTGVSPVI
-1665 CDIDGDS
+1665 CNIDGDS
-1672 AFELI
+1672 SLEII
-1677 IGNNSSQMRVYDL
+1677 IGNDSSQMRVYDL

-1706 CTPDSHACQR
+1706 CTPDSSLCQR